1 MGIFSTIFNAVLG
14 GVASSSKAKSEAKA
28 TKDEITLKGKEDR
41 KSLAFADDR
50 EYFRNMQL
58 RKERSRALDSGY
70 NQFST
75 VKNFAPNY
83 KPATG
88 LDAMP
93 EFKQPG
99 DY

>member
-1 MGIFSTIFNAVLG
+1 MSLFGDIFTGILG
-14 GVASSSKAKSEAKA
+14 GIGSSSESKAN
-28 TKDEITLKGKEDR
+28 KDMIKEKGKEDR
-41 KSLAFADDR
+41 KTLAFADDR

-75 VKNFAPNY
+75 VRNFAPNY
-83 KPATG
+83 QKATG

-93 EFKQPG
+93 AFNKPG

>member
-1 MGIFSTIFNAVLG
+1 MSLFGDIFTGILG
-14 GVASSSKAKSEAKA
+14 GIGKSSEAKA
-28 TKDEITLKGKEDR
+28 GKEEIKAKGLEDR
-41 KSLAFADDR
+41 KSLEFADDR

-93 EFKQPG
+93 TMKKAG